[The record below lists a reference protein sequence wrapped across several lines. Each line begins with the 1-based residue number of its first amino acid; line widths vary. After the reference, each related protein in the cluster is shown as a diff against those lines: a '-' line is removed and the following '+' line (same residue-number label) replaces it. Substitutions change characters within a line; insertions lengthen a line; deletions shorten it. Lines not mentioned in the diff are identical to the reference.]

1 MRYRGLLVAA
11 FAIAAPALAA
21 PGDMSVA
28 TFLAKADVLKAK
40 GAMALFSS
48 DYKLLQAEGQAAG
61 QAYRTR
67 LAGERTAGKPSAC
80 PPASAKVNSD
90 QLIGHFRTYPAAR
103 RGSITLK
110 TAVADYFI
118 KTWPCR

>member
-1 MRYRGLLVAA
+1 MHRSLFVVAA
-11 FAIAAPALAA
+11 FAIAAPAFAA

-28 TFLAKADVLKAK
+28 TFLAKADALKVK

-61 QAYRTR
+61 KAYRAR
-67 LAGERTAGKPSAC
+67 LVGERAAGKPSSC
-80 PPASAKVNSD
+80 PPGSAKVNSNE
-90 QLIGHFRTYPAAR
+90 LIAHFRTYPAAR

>member
-1 MRYRGLLVAA
+1 MRLRLFALAA
-11 FAIAAPALAA
+11 LALAAPVLAA

-28 TFLAKADVLKAK
+28 TFLAKADALKTK

-48 DYKLLQAEGQAAG
+48 DYKLLQAEGLAAG
-61 QAYRTR
+61 VAYRKR
-67 LAGERTAGKPSAC
+67 LAGERTAGKPSSC
-80 PPASAKVNSD
+80 PPTSAKVNSD
-90 QLIGHFRTYPAAR
+90 QLIGHFRTYPTGR
-103 RGSITLK
+103 RGAITLK